1 MLKIPVL
8 IPMGAGN
15 RSYLEI
21 PRILPQQSRRLI
33 PVFILERFLEI
44 RKLSSSQVDIPFVPT
59 RMDPAFTLIV
69 RFIDKSHAGRDER

>member
-1 MLKIPVL
+1 MLEIPAL

-21 PRILPQQSRRLI
+21 PRILLQQSI

-44 RKLSSSQVDIPFVPT
+44 WKAFVYVYVRIQRVRIFYSDCTFHWSNLT
-59 RMDPAFTLIV
+59 REEMK
-69 RFIDKSHAGRDER
+69 DK

>member
-1 MLKIPVL
+1 MLEIPAL

-21 PRILPQQSRRLI
+21 PRILLQQSI

-44 RKLSSSQVDIPFVPT
+44 WKAFVYVYV
-59 RMDPAFTLIV
+59 RIQRVRIFYSDCSLI
-69 RFIDKSHAGRDER
+69 KSHEGRDER